1 MSGKSVQLIS
11 GWFPAKKVIKC
22 LLPRKTLALPFNVRL
37 AYSWLVYRARYG
49 KGASQSQLA
58 AATGL
63 HRTKTIPRLI
73 THLLELGLVEWQGR
87 LLFAREPSPDRFVFV
102 ADPRRQNDP
111 WHKKLAY
118 FPMLIPA
125 RNCPLTLK
133 QVAVLC
139 LLFSPNM
146 RDGLHVAP
154 RRKHLA
160 ALLRINEKTVR
171 TALHKL
177 EEVGCLKDGQL
188 LSPTPDMRDWWE
200 DRPKGTKVATVHCE
214 QEPGWDN
221 YSQTLHQLV
230 AVMEAY
236 SCEDWKGVIN
246 RIGRTF
252 QQAGYPFDEASNVLV
267 DAVNEL
273 RTKGKIARLVRN
285 VAALVKKAE
294 DRTAYS
300 RSQGQFHGQNSIGLF
315 KKIIRSE
322 VKRLQEQQ

>member
-1 MSGKSVQLIS
+1 MRLHD
-11 GWFPAKKVIKC
+11 
-22 LLPRKTLALPFNVRL
+22 RL

-49 KGASQSQLA
+49 RGASQAQLA

-63 HRTKTIPRLI
+63 HRTQTIPPLLTRL
-73 THLLELGLVEWQGR
+73 LVSGLVEWRGR
-87 LLFAREPSPDRFVFV
+87 KVFAREPSPDQFVFTV
-102 ADPRRQNDP
+102 DPRRQNDP
-111 WHKKLAY
+111 WYNRLNY
-118 FPMLIPA
+118 FMLLKPSA
-125 RNCPLTLK
+125 TCPLTIT

-139 LLFSPNM
+139 LLYCRNM
-146 RDGLHVAP
+146 RVGLAVEP

-160 ALLRINEKTVR
+160 ALLQCSEKTVR

-177 EEVGCLKDGQL
+177 EEVGLLKDGL
-188 LSPTPDMRDWWE
+188 LLPPTPDMQDWWE

-214 QEPGWDN
+214 REPGWDS

-230 AVMEAY
+230 DAMEAY
-236 SCEDWKGVIN
+236 TCEDWKGIIN

-273 RTKGKIARLVRN
+273 RARGKVARLVRN

-300 RSQGQFHGQNSIGLF
+300 RNQGQFHGPNSIGLF
-315 KKIIRSE
+315 KTMIRSE
-322 VKRLQEQQ
+322 VKRLKEHG